1 MNYTKT
7 GKAFDIV
14 SFCQSKKNQR
24 LYAINYTKVATAGND
39 PKITNAMR
47 YSQYVKST
55 KPHKPT
61 YEYFDHTGE
70 AIIFIETYAANLNID
85 LSNYDYKTQTTDFLD
100 GKQTSS
106 YVYLEFLK
114 AIFGTHISEM
124 LVGLYPIMPLS
135 KATYLKRQADIVSAK
150 GNIMPH
156 FRNYSFIFPR

>member
-14 SFCQSKKNQR
+14 NFCQSKKNQK
-24 LYAINYTKVATAGND
+24 LCSVNYSKIATAGND
-39 PKITNAMR
+39 PKITKAAR
-47 YSQYVKST
+47 YSQYVKNA

-70 AIIFIETYAANLNID
+70 TIIFIETYAANLNID

-100 GKQTSS
+100 GKHTSS
-106 YVYLEFLK
+106 YAYLEFLK
-114 AIFGTHISEM
+114 AIFGTHVSDLLAGM
-124 LVGLYPIMPLS
+124 YPIMPLS